1 MRKKIL
7 VFLVLLTVVFLN
19 TSCARVPIKE
29 RPSDYNSYKEK
40 LKEIDKSDGISRE
53 EAVIIA
59 QNYAIEQG
67 LDKNYLIAK
76 PAIEDFQ
83 FSNELYSWNEWR
95 VIFKATFGESI
106 EQGGIFG
113 FVSRWWI
120 DLHVDKTTG
129 EVRSTGGP
137 DL

>member
-7 VFLVLLTVVFLN
+7 AFLILLTVVFLN
-19 TSCARVPIKE
+19 TGCARVPIKE

-53 EAVIIA
+53 EAAIIA

-67 LDKNYLIAK
+67 LDKNYIITK
-76 PAIEDFQ
+76 PAIEDFE
-83 FSNELYSWNEWR
+83 FSNKLYSWNEWR

-106 EQGGIFG
+106 KQGGIFG
-113 FVSRWWI
+113 FIARWWI
-120 DLHVDKTTG
+120 CVHVDKTTG
-129 EVRSTGGP
+129 EVKSTGGP